1 MKARTGMLIGTA
13 VLALAACVEEPQTG
27 AGLYADYCAS
37 CHGADAKGAWY
48 PTDGTETPDLTTL
61 AKRHGGTFPAAYV
74 MSTIDGYARDET
86 HGPMPI
92 FGDLLDGAVET
103 WVDPEGTPT
112 PTPISL
118 MLLNEYLEAKQVE

>member
-1 MKARTGMLIGTA
+1 MKARTGMLIGIA
-13 VLALAACVEEPQTG
+13 ALALAGCVEEPQTG

-48 PTDGTETPDLTTL
+48 AVDGTTTPDLTTL
-61 AKRHGGTFPAAYV
+61 AKRHGGRYPAVYV

-92 FGDLLDGAVET
+92 FGDLLDGDIET
-103 WVDPEGTPT
+103 WIDPDGTPT
-112 PTPISL
+112 PTPVAL
-118 MLLNEYLEAKQVE
+118 VLLNAYLEAKQLE